1 MLLQRSHPGP
11 WTIKLPLAMTICQH
25 YGFVCAEDSS
35 SGKWSFLY
43 SSLLIWM
50 GYSWLSQEW
59 AFTQIWAIP
68 GILNLGSER
77 TNLRQYIAKQ
87 ISGYCWQ
94 TGKTNGNCRP
104 HLFPLVE
111 KAGLRGENKGLLE
124 RYLEF
129 SCSLPFVFQNLPTLR
144 SFFSSPKSL
153 HILVQIWFAS
163 QRQSWDSY
171 TWSLWSQMPGCLHS
185 CSGTLLFTKGSQVAG
200 LTCIPSPQAPPW
212 YKSHI
217 PVPVYYS
224 ACDDWVS
231 LTPSTSLSI
240 TAMNLFHCAHLTK
253 FTSPLAMPE
262 GSLSCSSW
270 GWGWSLICASLGSD
284 ICTWAITFVALK
296 NANLRDDG
304 LWNWRWGKDASS
316 ILSSE
321 EWLLGRLSA
330 QSNRALLSEVFF
342 LVLPTILNP
351 FSPMFQKLPAT

>member
-1 MLLQRSHPGP
+1 MAFLEPWRCSCRGVIQGPGP
-11 WTIKLPLAMTICQH
+11 SNCHWPWLFVNTMVLFVQKTLLLGNDPSSTLA
-25 YGFVCAEDSS
+25 
-35 SGKWSFLY
+35 FLY
-43 SSLLIWM
+43 EWDILDCPKNGHLLRSEQSLGFWTW
-50 GYSWLSQEW
+50 GQKE
-59 AFTQIWAIP
+59 
-68 GILNLGSER
+68 
-77 TNLRQYIAKQ
+77 Q

-94 TGKTNGNCRP
+94 TGRRNWKCCP

-124 RYLEF
+124 RYPES
-129 SCSLPFVFQNLPTLR
+129 SCSLPFVFQNLPTLH
-144 SFFSSPKSL
+144 SFFSPKSL

-171 TWSLWSQMPGCLHS
+171 TWFLWSQIPCCLHS

-217 PVPVYYS
+217 PVRVYYS
-224 ACDDWVS
+224 GCDDWAS

-240 TAMNLFHCAHLTK
+240 TTMNLFQCAHLIK
-253 FTSPLAMPE
+253 FNSPLTMPE
-262 GSLSCSSW
+262 GSLLCSSR
-270 GWGWSLICASLGSD
+270 GWGWSLICASLGSG

-296 NANLRDDG
+296 NASLRDDG

-330 QSNRALLSEVFF
+330 QSNRALLSDVFF

-351 FSPMFQKLPAT
+351 FSTMFQKLPAT